1 MALKPVFETQ
11 AKPETVEL
19 YRQIKECLHLPHV
32 PLFFAYMGEFP
43 EYLAYITPQLTT
55 NLVAP
60 EFSRLNTSVS
70 EQIFHLIREE
80 LSYSDDLSE
89 WLQTY
94 RKKPSFY
101 HFQQDLAHVF
111 ETNMKLAFVFV
122 ALREAVKGWAVAAK
136 KLPSSTTAESVHQ
149 DHKEYVPEAFIFETP
164 VLSQDSTKDVQIIV
178 ETSPIHVHP
187 GGDGISSGL
196 VSQNNQGIEKQIMPE
211 FMHLSRLDFERHMK
225 RDYFWIMRV
234 GIEKILL
241 ASLDT
246 MPHLIF
252 SPVNVVIDLTSK
264 YPEFP
269 ELLHL
274 LSEHFP
280 TYAVQ
285 RMMFSGYMKS
295 A

>member
-1 MALKPVFETQ
+1 MALNPVFESQ
-11 AKPETVEL
+11 AQPETNEL
-19 YRQIKECLHLPHV
+19 YRQIKECLHLPHI
-32 PLFFAYMGEFP
+32 PLFFAYMGPFP

-55 NLVAP
+55 NLAAE
-60 EFSRLNTSVS
+60 EFNRLNTQVGD
-70 EQIFHLIREE
+70 QIYHLIREE
-80 LSYSDDLSE
+80 LHYSDDLNE
-89 WLQTY
+89 WLSTY
-94 RKKPSFY
+94 RKTPSFY
-101 HFQQDLAHVF
+101 HFQQDLQHVF

-136 KLPSSTTAESVHQ
+136 KLPTSIDTSTPTNDVSHI
-149 DHKEYVPEAFIFETP
+149 EYDPQSFIFDRQ
-164 VLSQDSTKDVQIIV
+164 LSSSQSSSLHLKGVKDAVVTTQN
-178 ETSPIHVHP
+178 
-187 GGDGISSGL
+187 ISLATQQES
-196 VSQNNQGIEKQIMPE
+196 GIEKQIMPE
-211 FMHLSRLDFERHMK
+211 YMQLSRMDFERHMK
-225 RDYFWIMRV
+225 RDYFWVMRV
-234 GIEKILL
+234 GIERILL

-252 SPVNVVIDLTSK
+252 SPVNVVIDLTSR

>member
-19 YRQIKECLHLPHV
+19 YRQIKECLRLPHV
-32 PLFFAYMGEFP
+32 PLFFAYMGQFP
-43 EYLAYITPQLTT
+43 EYLTYITPQLTT
-55 NLVAP
+55 NLIAP
-60 EFSRLNTSVS
+60 EFNRLNTSVG

-80 LSYSDDLSE
+80 LTYSDDLNE

-94 RKKPSFY
+94 RKTPSFY
-101 HFQQDLAHVF
+101 HFQQDLGHVF

-136 KLPSSTTAESVHQ
+136 KLPAFTVDESHVSHETDRNHTSEEFIYETHLNSPATTSTIVSGVTSS
-149 DHKEYVPEAFIFETP
+149 
-164 VLSQDSTKDVQIIV
+164 
-178 ETSPIHVHP
+178 
-187 GGDGISSGL
+187 SSSL
-196 VSQNNQGIEKQIMPE
+196 MRQQSSGIEKQIMPQ
-211 FMHLSRLDFERHMK
+211 FMHLSRIDFERHMK

-234 GIEKILL
+234 GIEKIIL

-252 SPVNVVIDLTSK
+252 SPVNVVIELPSK